1 MVVIVEA
8 GQRKDN
14 KKTLHRD
21 VGGNFCFPQA
31 MERIVPTHL
40 SSNRDKV

>member
-1 MVVIVEA
+1 MVVIEEA
-8 GQRKDN
+8 GQHKDN

-21 VGGNFCFPQA
+21 VGGDFCFPQA
-31 MERIVPTHL
+31 MERIVSTHL